1 MEKPLAGKNILVVED
16 EVVFRTVLAE
26 YLGSLGA
33 TIHQAENGLAALY
46 QLKGH
51 SPDLILCDLAM
62 PKMGGIEFVEQ
73 LLLKGIKIP
82 VLVISATDKMADIA
96 QVLRLGVKDVLLK
109 PIVDLN
115 RLREAVLACLY
126 PTLFTSHAI
135 EETELIQDWEALR
148 KNPRG
153 ALQLLKQLQPPAQQT
168 LAHCRINYRQLT
180 MVEKPGLVLD
190 IAALSDKDLAFYCL
204 DVTRAGDNGVLAA
217 LLLRVLFNGILQEHL
232 THQQQRLPQMSSLLK
247 QVNLLLRRTHLDGQ
261 FPLLVG
267 YYHVEYQNL
276 ILVSAGLHANISAGK
291 NQIQLNNGVPLG
303 TLKTAHLNQV
313 SQRCEAWQCQV
324 WGGGSRLRLMLA
336 AEE

>member
-115 RLREAVLACLY
+115 RLREAVLPACIPHYLL
-126 PTLFTSHAI
+126 PML
-135 EETELIQDWEALR
+135 LR
-148 KNPRG
+148 K
-153 ALQLLKQLQPPAQQT
+153 QSSF
-168 LAHCRINYRQLT
+168 RI
-180 MVEKPGLVLD
+180 G
-190 IAALSDKDLAFYCL
+190 
-204 DVTRAGDNGVLAA
+204 
-217 LLLRVLFNGILQEHL
+217 
-232 THQQQRLPQMSSLLK
+232 RLYAK
-247 QVNLLLRRTHLDGQ
+247 IQV
-261 FPLLVG
+261 
-267 YYHVEYQNL
+267 
-276 ILVSAGLHANISAGK
+276 
-291 NQIQLNNGVPLG
+291 VPY
-303 TLKTAHLNQV
+303 N
-313 SQRCEAWQCQV
+313 C
-324 WGGGSRLRLMLA
+324 
-336 AEE
+336 

>member
-26 YLGSLGA
+26 YLCSLGA

-126 PTLFTSHAI
+126 PTL
-135 EETELIQDWEALR
+135 LLPMLLR
-148 KNPRG
+148 K
-153 ALQLLKQLQPPAQQT
+153 QSSF
-168 LAHCRINYRQLT
+168 RI
-180 MVEKPGLVLD
+180 G
-190 IAALSDKDLAFYCL
+190 
-204 DVTRAGDNGVLAA
+204 
-217 LLLRVLFNGILQEHL
+217 
-232 THQQQRLPQMSSLLK
+232 RLYAK
-247 QVNLLLRRTHLDGQ
+247 IQV
-261 FPLLVG
+261 
-267 YYHVEYQNL
+267 
-276 ILVSAGLHANISAGK
+276 
-291 NQIQLNNGVPLG
+291 VPC
-303 TLKTAHLNQV
+303 N
-313 SQRCEAWQCQV
+313 C
-324 WGGGSRLRLMLA
+324 
-336 AEE
+336 